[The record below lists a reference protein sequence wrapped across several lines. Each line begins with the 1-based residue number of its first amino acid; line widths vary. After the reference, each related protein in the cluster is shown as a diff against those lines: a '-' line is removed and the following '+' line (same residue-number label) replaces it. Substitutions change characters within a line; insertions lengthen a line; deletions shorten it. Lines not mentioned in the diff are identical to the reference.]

1 MFGRYILKLKDL
13 CRGDMIIAGDENTQ
27 VNSIEYDSRKVCK
40 GALFFCIKGFKSDG
54 HDYAQNAVAKGASA
68 LMVTRKMDIDVPQI
82 LVKDDREA
90 MAYISREFYG
100 RPDERLRMIGVTGT
114 NGKTTTTY
122 MIKSILERCD
132 IKTGL
137 IGTITNMI
145 GSEEIPAEHTTP
157 ESPDFF
163 ALLKRMADE
172 KCGAVVMEVSSHS
185 LELKRVYGV
194 TFESAVFTNL
204 TQDHLDFHGTFENYL
219 AAKKKLFK
227 ASKKAAV
234 NIDDDAA
241 SYIMEGIPAVWCRY
255 GIKEKAEVY
264 ARNIEITTKGVSYD
278 LVTPKGALPVK
289 LRIPGI
295 FSVYNSLGSAAACL
309 NLGIGMGAIKMGLEA
324 MPNVA
329 GRFEVLD
336 TGSKHFTIILDY
348 AHTPDGLENT
358 LKTVK
363 EFARGRIIPVFGCGG
378 DRDKGKRPIM
388 GEIAGSLSTFS
399 IITSDNPRTEDPY
412 DIIKAV
418 EDGMKKTACEYVCI
432 ENRREAIKYAIENA
446 QPEDII
452 VLAGK
457 GHETY
462 QEING
467 VKHPFDEKIVVK
479 ELLSDIT
486 G

>member
-1 MFGRYILKLKDL
+1 MKLKEL
-13 CRGDMIIAGDENTQ
+13 CRGDMILAGDENTQ
-27 VNSIEYDSRKVCK
+27 INSIEYDSRKVCK

-54 HDYAQNAVAKGASA
+54 HDYAQIAAQKGASA
-68 LMVTRKMDIDVPQI
+68 LMVTRKLEIDIPQLI
-82 LVKDDREA
+82 VKDDREA
-90 MAYISREFYG
+90 MACISREFYG
-100 RPDERLRMIGVTGT
+100 KPDAALRMIGVTGT

-145 GSEEIPAEHTTP
+145 GSEEIPTEHTTP

-163 ALLKRMADE
+163 ALLRRMADE

-185 LELKRVYGV
+185 LELKRVSGV
-194 TFESAVFTNL
+194 TYESSVFTNL

-219 AAKKKLFK
+219 AAKKRLFA

-234 NIDDDAA
+234 NIDDDA
-241 SYIMEGIPAVWCRY
+241 SHYIMEGLKTAWCKY
-255 GIKEKAEVY
+255 GIKEKADVY
-264 ARNIEITTKGVSYD
+264 ARNIEITTRGVTYD
-278 LVTPKGALPVK
+278 LVTSKGVLPVK

-309 NLGIGMGAIKMGLEA
+309 NLGIGIGAIKAGLEA

-336 TGSKHFTIILDY
+336 TGSRPFTLILDY

-363 EFARGRIIPVFGCGG
+363 EFARGRIISVFGCGG

-388 GEIAGSLSTFS
+388 GEIAGRLSTFS
-399 IITSDNPRTEDPY
+399 IITSDNPRTEDPFE
-412 DIIKAV
+412 IIKTV
-418 EDGMKKTACEYVCI
+418 EGGMKKTGCEYVCI

-446 QPEDII
+446 LPEDII

-467 VKHPFDEKIVVK
+467 VKYPFDEKVVVK
-479 ELLSDIT
+479 ELLGGAI
-486 G
+486 GQ